1 MQIVTLL
8 LGISLAGSALALA
21 GALRGA
27 RRRIRELEHQVSVA
41 SDPKHSKR
49 DARFEAVVEGTNDL
63 IIEIDVTGEI
73 SGRYGRPETGWG
85 NQEFADGNVVDL
97 VHPEDRSCAE
107 ATLAELTSRRVAPIV
122 DLRGVQPDG
131 SYRWY
136 QIRSAHFYDGEGEA
150 RFLVVIR
157 DVNDEKLATAA
168 LQENEQ
174 RYRSMIDQSPFGVLI
189 VDSALNVV
197 MANKAYADLVGAA
210 SPNYLRKHN
219 LFDSPAMQSES
230 TQELIARVVEGERIA
245 TELFYTSTFGKRVDV
260 RAHVAPIQ
268 DENGNTVAAML
279 LFEDIS
285 TNRLL
290 EDQLR
295 QSQKMEAVGRLAGG
309 IAHDF
314 NNYLTV
320 ILGCGEAILEE
331 TQPGSDA
338 HEAANQIMQTS
349 ERSAALTHKLLAFSR
364 RQVTR
369 SELVDLGE
377 VVARL
382 EPMLRRVL
390 GTGIDFDCMREP
402 QVPMIWADP
411 TLIEQVVMNLAVNA
425 RDAMPDGG
433 ALQIRVGMS
442 TATVPVGIPAGAG
455 TIELSVQDSGIGMDE
470 ETRTHIFEP
479 FFTTKEETGGT
490 GLGLSTVYGIVHQL
504 NGTIHVSSVLGEG
517 SMFRISFPK
526 AKAEEISNKTVA
538 PLPPRETRGNEHI
551 LLVEDEAPIRKLA
564 RNALTRVGYELLEAS
579 NGKAAL
585 ELAATSQRPIDLLV
599 TDVMMPQ
606 MSGTQL
612 AVKLRADRPA
622 LRVLFISGYA
632 ESSSLPD
639 GDLPKEVDLLKKPFS
654 PRMLLERVRD
664 ALDRPEPEDSVS
676 SR

>member
-1 MQIVTLL
+1 
-8 LGISLAGSALALA
+8 
-21 GALRGA
+21 
-27 RRRIRELEHQVSVA
+27 
-41 SDPKHSKR
+41 
-49 DARFEAVVEGTNDL
+49 
-63 IIEIDVTGEI
+63 
-73 SGRYGRPETGWG
+73 
-85 NQEFADGNVVDL
+85 
-97 VHPEDRSCAE
+97 
-107 ATLAELTSRRVAPIV
+107 
-122 DLRGVQPDG
+122 

-174 RYRSMIDQSPFGVLI
+174 RYRSMVDQSPFGVLI

-210 SPNYLRKHN
+210 SPNHLRKHN
-219 LFDSPAMQSES
+219 LFDSPAMQSKS

-338 HEAANQIMQTS
+338 HEAANQIMETS
-349 ERSAALTHKLLAFSR
+349 ELSAALTHKLLAFSR

-479 FFTTKEETGGT
+479 FFTTKEKTGGT